1 MKTVKISALSAAILL
16 GGLASTSSWAAD
28 GETVVIGLAGPLTG
42 PSARIGKDLENGAQ
56 LAIDDINKQ
65 HPTIGGKAVTFKLQ
79 SEDDQSDPRTAV
91 AVAQRLV
98 DSDVAGVVGH
108 WNTGTS
114 IPAARVY
121 HDAGIAQVA
130 PVATG
135 HAYTQQGFDTSF
147 RVMGHD
153 DDGGQL
159 AGQYAVNT
167 LKAKRIAVIDDR
179 TAFGQGLADQ
189 FIKSLEAQGV
199 KIVDRQYVDDKTVD
213 FSAVLTA
220 IRSKNADVIFF
231 GGVDSQAA
239 PLARRIIF
247 AVMLPAL
254 FISYGVSSLFYMGSW
269 QGFEA
274 LTHFNLFVARIAAAS
289 FMAYAL
295 GQILDVHVFN
305 RLRQNHRWWMAPTAS
320 TLFGNVS
327 DTLAFFFIAFWR
339 SPDAFMAE
347 HWMEIALVDYC
358 FKVLISIVFFLPMYG
373 VLLNMLLKRLADKS
387 EITALQAG

>member
-16 GGLASTSSWAAD
+16 SSFASTGAWSAES
-28 GETVVIGLAGPLTG
+28 ETVAIGLGGPLTG

-65 HPTIGGKAVTFKLQ
+65 HPTIGGKAVTFRLQ

-98 DSDVAGVVGH
+98 DSGVAGVVGH

-135 HAYTQQGFDTSF
+135 HAYTRQGFDTSF

-153 DDGGQL
+153 DDGGQF

-179 TAFGQGLADQ
+179 TAFGQGLADE
-189 FIKSLEAQGV
+189 FIRSLEAQGV

-220 IRSKNADVIFF
+220 IRSKNADLIFF

-239 PLARRIIF
+239 PLARRIKQLGMNATLMGAGGFVSQTFLQLAQKEGEGVVALEPGLPVEQMPGGKAFEQEYQSRYHTHIELHAPF
-247 AVMLPAL
+247 AYDATRVLVAAMENADSVDPAEYLPVLRAM
-254 FISYGVSSLFYMGSW
+254 SYSGV
-269 QGFEA
+269 
-274 LTHFNLFVARIAAAS
+274 T
-289 FMAYAL
+289 
-295 GQILDVHVFN
+295 GQIAFDN
-305 RLRQNHRWWMAPTAS
+305 E
-320 TLFGNVS
+320 GNL
-327 DTLAFFFIAFWR
+327 T
-339 SPDAFMAE
+339 SPSFTVYKV
-347 HWMEIALVDYC
+347 VDG
-358 FKVLISIVFFLPMYG
+358 KWQPQTVLG
-373 VLLNMLLKRLADKS
+373 GAKTK
-387 EITALQAG
+387 

>member
-1 MKTVKISALSAAILL
+1 MKKITISALSAAMFLTGFTTL
-16 GGLASTSSWAAD
+16 PAFAQEA
-28 GETVVIGLAGPLTG
+28 ETVIIGLAGPLTG

-56 LAIDDINKQ
+56 LAIEDINKQ
-65 HPTIGGKAVTFKLQ
+65 HPVIGGKAVTFKLQ

-98 DSDVAGVVGH
+98 DSGVAGVVGH

-114 IPAARVY
+114 IPAARIY

-153 DDGGQL
+153 DDGGKI
-159 AGQYAVNT
+159 AGEYALQT

-179 TAFGQGLADQ
+179 TAFGQGLADE
-189 FIKSLEAQGV
+189 FIKSIEAQGG

-220 IRSKNADVIFF
+220 IRSKNADLIFF

-239 PLARRIIF
+239 PLARRLKQLGINATLMGAGGFVSQTFLQLAQKEGNGVVALEPGLPVDQMPGGKAFEQAWQSRYHTHIELHAPF
-247 AVMLPAL
+247 AYDATRVLVAAMQKANSVDPSAYLHVLRA
-254 FISYGVSSLFYMGSW
+254 SHYSGVTG
-269 QGFEA
+269 
-274 LTHFNLFVARIAAAS
+274 
-289 FMAYAL
+289 
-295 GQILDVHVFN
+295 
-305 RLRQNHRWWMAPTAS
+305 P
-320 TLFGNVS
+320 
-327 DTLAFFFIAFWR
+327 IAFDKEGNLKAP
-339 SPDAFMAE
+339 SFTVYKV
-347 HWMEIALVDYC
+347 VDG
-358 FKVLISIVFFLPMYG
+358 KWQPQTVLGGSAA
-373 VLLNMLLKRLADKS
+373 K
-387 EITALQAG
+387 

>member
-16 GGLASTSSWAAD
+16 SGLPQRAWAAD

-79 SEDDQSDPRTAV
+79 SEDDQSDPRRRPSRSVWWTA
-91 AVAQRLV
+91 
-98 DSDVAGVVGH
+98 VAGVVGH

-135 HAYTQQGFDTSF
+135 HAYTKQGFDTSF

-153 DDGGQL
+153 DDGGQF

-179 TAFGQGLADQ
+179 TAFGQGLADE

-220 IRSKNADVIFF
+220 IRSKNADLIFF

-239 PLARRIIF
+239 PLARRIKQLGMNATLMGAGGFVSQTFLQLAQKEGEGVVALEPGLPLIRCR
-247 AVMLPAL
+247 AVKRSSRPISPATTP
-254 FISYGVSSLFYMGSW
+254 ISNC
-269 QGFEA
+269 
-274 LTHFNLFVARIAAAS
+274 TR
-289 FMAYAL
+289 
-295 GQILDVHVFN
+295 
-305 RLRQNHRWWMAPTAS
+305 
-320 TLFGNVS
+320 
-327 DTLAFFFIAFWR
+327 R
-339 SPDAFMAE
+339 SPMTPPAC
-347 HWMEIALVDYC
+347 WLRRW
-358 FKVLISIVFFLPMYG
+358 KKQL
-373 VLLNMLLKRLADKS
+373 R
-387 EITALQAG
+387 

>member
-16 GGLASTSSWAAD
+16 SGFASSAAWSAAS
-28 GETVVIGLAGPLTG
+28 ETVIIGLAGPLTG

-98 DSDVAGVVGH
+98 DSGVAGVVGH

-135 HAYTQQGFDTSF
+135 HAYTKQGFDTSF

-153 DDGGQL
+153 DDGGQF
-159 AGQYAVNT
+159 AGQYAVQT

-179 TAFGQGLADQ
+179 TAFGQGLADE
-189 FIKSLEAQGV
+189 FIKSLAAQGIN
-199 KIVDRQYVDDKTVD
+199 IVDRQYVDDKTVD

-220 IRSKNADVIFF
+220 IRSKNADLIFS
-231 GGVDSQAA
+231 GA
-239 PLARRIIF
+239 PHQTAGHECHPDGRR
-247 AVMLPAL
+247 
-254 FISYGVSSLFYMGSW
+254 
-269 QGFEA
+269 
-274 LTHFNLFVARIAAAS
+274 
-289 FMAYAL
+289 
-295 GQILDVHVFN
+295 
-305 RLRQNHRWWMAPTAS
+305 RLR
-320 TLFGNVS
+320 
-327 DTLAFFFIAFWR
+327 
-339 SPDAFMAE
+339 
-347 HWMEIALVDYC
+347 
-358 FKVLISIVFFLPMYG
+358 
-373 VLLNMLLKRLADKS
+373 
-387 EITALQAG
+387 